1 MNTWGTSGAVKR
13 KMVHVSV
20 DICNITQNRNTFR
33 KRNTD
38 HIDQRRSNWNIECR
52 RLCQIRRSCRNKISR
67 RIDPDIIPF
76 FQETIKRRKM
86 VFFFIKIRNKFGENI
101 VRQNADRTPVR
112 QLHTLNADHLAA
124 AFDPHCVRDLRRGIF
139 PRNMN
144 IPRRRHIS
152 SFPQLFCQRGHEV
165 SIVHRWRRHDRTKS
179 LPDRDISVVGQK

>member
-86 VFFFIKIRNKFGENI
+86 VFFYKNFITPLAQKQLISKASCYIR
-101 VRQNADRTPVR
+101 A
-112 QLHTLNADHLAA
+112 
-124 AFDPHCVRDLRRGIF
+124 
-139 PRNMN
+139 
-144 IPRRRHIS
+144 S
-152 SFPQLFCQRGHEV
+152 
-165 SIVHRWRRHDRTKS
+165 
-179 LPDRDISVVGQK
+179 